1 MIARQL
7 VYRFLKKEVMI
18 STDIGKEV
26 IKKELP
32 LIPKL
37 PGVYRMLNSKNEIL
51 YVGKAKN
58 LPNRLKSYL
67 SEKNHIIRTE
77 RMLSQTKKIEITT
90 TANESEALLLEAN
103 LIKKHKPKFNILLID
118 DKSFPFIFIGNK
130 EKWPQIK
137 RHRGKKDREGFFFGP
152 FASAGSANWT
162 IKMIQKIFHL
172 RVCDDTVFKNRERPC
187 ILYQIKRCSGPCV
200 GYIKEGDYKQTVE
213 DAIEFVSG
221 KSRKIQKNLSNQM
234 EKASEELDFEKA
246 AILRD
251 RIKSLNII
259 QSSQRVNEANLIEAD
274 VIAGYK
280 ESGKTCIQVFFYR
293 SKQNWGNQAFFPK
306 HDPDENISNILNSF
320 IIQFYEN
327 KSVPSSIIL
336 SEEIKEKI
344 LIQKTLSQ
352 KENKQIS
359 ISVAKKGS
367 KLKVITQA
375 IKNAKDSLNRKLY
388 ESQNN
393 RELFDEVAKKFNLE
407 TNINLIEVYDNS
419 HIQGTNSVGALIA
432 YGDEGFIKKRYRKFN
447 IKIKKNEQDDYGMMK
462 EVLNRR
468 FKRAIQEKDN
478 YLSFPD
484 LVLIDGGKGQY
495 SSARETLNELGL
507 HDLPIVAIA
516 KGKYRNSGNET
527 FFHNGRD
534 FKFQKNDPTL
544 FFLQRIRDESH
555 RFAISAHRAKRKKGI
570 SKSLLDQ
577 IEGIGSIRKRALLN
591 HFGSARGVE
600 SASLDE
606 IKTVEGVEEKVA
618 KKIYNFFH
626 E

>member
-1 MIARQL
+1 
-7 VYRFLKKEVMI
+7 MI
-18 STDIGKEV
+18 SSEAGKEA

-58 LPNRLKSYL
+58 LPNRLKSYIA
-67 SEKNHIIRTE
+67 EKNHIIRTE

-90 TANESEALLLEAN
+90 TSNESEALLLEAN
-103 LIKKHKPKFNILLID
+103 LIKKYKPKFNILLRD

-130 EKWPQIK
+130 DLWPQIK
-137 RHRGKKDREGFFFGP
+137 RHRGKKTKEGFYFGP

-200 GYIKEGDYKQTVE
+200 GYIKKEEYKNSVD

-221 KSRKIQKNLSNQM
+221 KSRRIQKSLSNQM
-234 EKASEELDFEKA
+234 EKASEDLDFEKA
-246 AILRD
+246 VILRD
-251 RIKSLNII
+251 RIKALNII
-259 QSSQRVNEANLIEAD
+259 QSSQRINEANLVEAD

-306 HDPDENISNILNSF
+306 HDPDEKLSNILNSF
-320 IIQFYEN
+320 VSQFYEN
-327 KSVPSSIIL
+327 KSVPSQIII
-336 SEEIKEKI
+336 SEDIKEKN
-344 LIQKTLSQ
+344 LIEKTLTK
-352 KENKQIS
+352 KERKQINIS
-359 ISVAKKGS
+359 IAKKGS
-367 KLKVITQA
+367 KLKVINQA

-393 RELFDEVAKKFNLE
+393 KEIFDSVSKKFNLE
-407 TNINLIEVYDNS
+407 TSISLIEVYDNS

-432 YGDEGFIKKRYRKFN
+432 FGDEGFIKKRYRKFN
-447 IKIKKNEQDDYGMMK
+447 INIKDNEQDDYGMMR

-478 YLSFPD
+478 FLSFPD
-484 LVLIDGGKGQY
+484 LVMVDGGKGQY
-495 SSARETLNELGL
+495 SAARETMNELGL
-507 HDLPIVAIA
+507 HDIPVIAIA

-527 FFHNGRD
+527 FFHNGKD
-534 FKFQKNDPTL
+534 YKFEKNDSTL

-570 SKSLLDQ
+570 TKSLLDQ
-577 IEGIGSIRKRALLN
+577 IQGIGSMRKRALLN
-591 HFGSARGVE
+591 HFGSARAVE

-606 IKTVEGVEEKVA
+606 IKTVQGVEEKVA